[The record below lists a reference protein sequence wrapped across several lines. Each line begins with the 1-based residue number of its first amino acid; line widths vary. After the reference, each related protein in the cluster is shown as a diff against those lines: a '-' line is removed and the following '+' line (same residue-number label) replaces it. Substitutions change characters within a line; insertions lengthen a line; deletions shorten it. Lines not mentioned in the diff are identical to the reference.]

1 MEINRYLTCSS
12 RHRATTHSARIQT
25 TKALTSSSS
34 SKTQRALNL
43 FTVMKTTNYQM
54 TPNTKSL
61 ISIEIALWSLEE
73 ILKAGDL

>member
-12 RHRATTHSARIQT
+12 KHRATTHSARIQT
-25 TKALTSSSS
+25 IKALTSSSS
-34 SKTQRALNL
+34 SKIQRALNL

-73 ILKAGDL
+73 ILKAGDQ